1 MANPKYKTSRSKTRR
16 RRANIN
22 LEVPNLVECP
32 HCHQMKLAHR
42 ACLSCGYYKGREVIK
57 FESEKAKAKA

>member
-22 LEVPNLVECP
+22 LALPATGTCKQ
-32 HCHQMKLAHR
+32 CHQVKLAHR
-42 ACLSCGYYKGREVIK
+42 ICPSCGYYNGKEIIK
-57 FESEKAKAKA
+57 MEETKE